1 MTRSVPCSN
10 HTPAESPPE
19 GPNTRRTALSSD
31 QEIRLGCQLALSG
44 GNAQLAS
51 GSRKGPL
58 APILDA
64 RSIAYPPGSA
74 WNHNFILL
82 TAWPKR
88 PWTHSSYLSGSK
100 VRGQIMHCRCARP
113 AGDGEQRGP
122 GREPAAEGPDVL
134 EREAKP
140 QGQGGRP
147 GRELQVASIGR
158 RHRLARP
165 RAGRARCRRSNGT
178 SHEPHQK
185 TLSSSSPVP
194 AKASRSVLGR

>member
-1 MTRSVPCSN
+1 MLVLLLTVEIEASLWFEKRSSCAPSRTRGLS
-10 HTPAESPPE
+10 HTPRGVRGIITS
-19 GPNTRRTALSSD
+19 
-31 QEIRLGCQLALSG
+31 
-44 GNAQLAS
+44 
-51 GSRKGPL
+51 
-58 APILDA
+58 
-64 RSIAYPPGSA
+64 
-74 WNHNFILL
+74 ILL
-82 TAWPKR
+82 TAWPRR
-88 PWTHSSYLSGSK
+88 PWTHSSYLSRSK
-100 VRGQIMHCRCARP
+100 VRGQIMHCRCTRP

-165 RAGRARCRRSNGT
+165 PRGRVRCRRSNGT

-185 TLSSSSPVP
+185 TLSSWSPVP
-194 AKASRSVLGR
+194 AKASRSVSGR